1 MPLILLQQWLKCLF
15 KYLFVI
21 EDRCDL
27 KKSFGWI
34 TDRLG
39 SAKSGWLCCEAVD
52 EESYHEAGM
61 KREPTDLV
69 VAGTLPTH
77 PLLNIAGRTPPS
89 SHRAIFPFEPG
100 ELGVE
105 SAL

>member
-1 MPLILLQQWLKCLF
+1 MPLILTQQWLKCLF
-15 KYLFVI
+15 KYLVVI
-21 EDRCDL
+21 KDRCDL

-52 EESYHEAGM
+52 EKSYHEAGM

-69 VAGTLPTH
+69 VAGALPTH
-77 PLLNIAGRTPPS
+77 PLLNIAGRTPPG

>member
-1 MPLILLQQWLKCLF
+1 MSAFNLDAAVAKMPI
-15 KYLFVI
+15 FVVI
-21 EDRCDL
+21 IKDRCDL

-39 SAKSGWLCCEAVD
+39 SSKSGWLCCEAVD

-69 VAGTLPTH
+69 VAGALPTH